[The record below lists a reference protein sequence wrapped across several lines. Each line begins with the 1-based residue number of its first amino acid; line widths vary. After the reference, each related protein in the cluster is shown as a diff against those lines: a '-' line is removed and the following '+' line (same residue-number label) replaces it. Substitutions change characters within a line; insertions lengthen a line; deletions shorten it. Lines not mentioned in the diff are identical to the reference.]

1 MIIARREA
9 HDFSGMD
16 PYIVAANR
24 DGRGRRPP
32 YRALRRR
39 TVCEGDDGS
48 FSSFF
53 YFLGEKE
60 VESESVQVF
69 GNSKGGLIARFQ
81 GSVTAI
87 FYWCCSWN
95 VGGVMGVRQ

>member
-1 MIIARREA
+1 MTAGGDVPPIARC
-9 HDFSGMD
+9 G
-16 PYIVAANR
+16 
-24 DGRGRRPP
+24 DGLFATAMM
-32 YRALRRR
+32 AL
-39 TVCEGDDGS
+39 S
-48 FSSFF
+48 LLFF